1 MVEKIGKRLP
11 GWKRWLLPY
20 PGCELLIKTVLT
32 AIPTHFL
39 TVYKLPKWAI
49 RDIDRFRRSFLWRG
63 DEPDKVHGG
72 HCLVRWKK
80 CIRPRKLGGLGIKDL
95 DKHSRALR
103 LRWMW
108 YNWDAVDRPW
118 KNLLKIR
125 DKTDRAL
132 FFASTVIT
140 VGDGKHTPFW
150 EARWLNG
157 VSPMH
162 MASNLYLQA
171 RI

>member
-1 MVEKIGKRLP
+1 MYLGLPLHYKKLPKRMVQPMVEKIGKRLP

-132 FFASTVIT
+132 LFASTVIT
-140 VGDGKHTPFW
+140 VGDGC
-150 EARWLNG
+150 
-157 VSPMH
+157 
-162 MASNLYLQA
+162 
-171 RI
+171 